1 MDQQKSFEVRLEI
14 KVVWWVTGNR
24 LLLSINNY

>member
-1 MDQQKSFEVRLEI
+1 MGQQKSFEVRLQI
-14 KVVWWVTGNR
+14 KLVWWVTGSR